1 MINKKIIFRALG
13 FLLYVQAGF
22 LLLSLGVSIYYGED
36 DLFAFIISLLINLM
50 VASASHYYGKGAE
63 RIISRKDGY
72 VIVASAWFVSSLLG
86 MLPYLISG
94 YIKDVSDAFFESMS
108 GFTSTGATIL
118 DNIESFPHGL
128 LFWRSLTEWI
138 GGLGIVFFTIAILPM
153 IGSGGVKLF
162 AAEASVVNRD
172 KVNPRIGITAKWIW
186 SIYIGLTISQ
196 AFLLFFSGMNVFDSI
211 CHALTTCST
220 GGFSTK
226 QASIAYFQSP
236 RIEYIT
242 ICFMFLSG
250 INYSLLYVALLRGK
264 LKRLMSNTEFQYYVC
279 IMVIAVVIVTIGL
292 LVGGESGFEES
303 FRKALFQV
311 VAIQTS
317 TGFMSDDYMLWTPS
331 LWMLLSMLMIVG
343 SCAGSTSGGI
353 KCVRIAIM
361 SKVAHNEFRHFVH
374 PNAVIPVRI
383 NRQVVSVNTK
393 NIVLAFIFT
402 YLVVLFVCWLLL
414 MALGM
419 NFTEAYGAVVSCLG
433 NTGPALGSCGPAYSY
448 SAIPTAAK
456 WACSALMLTGR
467 LELFT
472 ILLLFLPSFWKRH

>member
-22 LLLSLGVSIYYGED
+22 LILSLGVSIYYGED
-36 DLFAFIISLLINLM
+36 DMWAFVISLLINLM

-94 YIKDVSDAFFESMS
+94 YITDISDAFFESMS

>member
-1 MINKKIIFRALG
+1 MINKKIILLTLSFLLFFQVG
-13 FLLYVQAGF
+13 FLM
-22 LLLSLGVSIYYGED
+22 LSSIVSFYYGESD
-36 DLFAFIISLLINLM
+36 WLAFVISILITLSIATM
-50 VASASHYYGKGAE
+50 LYYYGKGAE
-63 RIISRKDGY
+63 RSMSRKDGY
-72 VIVASAWFVSSLLG
+72 VIVASAWVLSSIVG
-86 MLPYLISG
+86 MLPYMISG
-94 YIKDVSDAFFESMS
+94 YITDISDAFFESMS

-138 GGLGIVFFTIAILPM
+138 GGLGIVFFTIAVLPM

-162 AAEASVVNRD
+162 AAEASVVSQS
-172 KVNPRIGITAKWIW
+172 KVNPRIGVTAKWIW

-196 AFLLFFSGMNVFDSI
+196 AILLFFSGMDVFDSI

-226 QASIAYFQSP
+226 QSSIAYFQSP
-236 RIEYIT
+236 QIEYIT
-242 ICFMFLSG
+242 IVYMFLSG
-250 INYSLLYVALLRGK
+250 INYSLLYVTLLRGK
-264 LKRLMSNTEFQYYVC
+264 FKRLVLNTEYQWYVC
-279 IMVIAVVIVTIGL
+279 IMTIATTIITIGL
-292 LVGGESGFEES
+292 LFSEGGGVEES
-303 FRKALFQV
+303 FRRALFQV

-317 TGFMSDDYMLWTPS
+317 TGFMSDDYMLWAPS
-331 LWMLLSMLMIVG
+331 LWMILNVLMIIG

-353 KCVRIAIM
+353 KCVRVAIM
-361 SKVAHNEFRHFVH
+361 GKVAHNEFRHFVH
-374 PNAVIPVRI
+374 PNAVLPVRV

-402 YLVVLFVCWLLL
+402 YLVVLFVCWLVL

-448 SAIPTAAK
+448 SAIPAAAK
-456 WACSALMLTGR
+456 WVCSILMLTGR

>member
-22 LLLSLGVSIYYGED
+22 LILSLGVSIYYGED
-36 DLFAFIISLLINLM
+36 DMWAFVISLLINLM

>member
-1 MINKKIIFRALG
+1 MLNFKIIYKVIGTLLFIEAAMMSLCMALAIYMG
-13 FLLYVQAGF
+13 DDDSLAFAASVVITVLGGILFKFFGRNSEN
-22 LLLSLGVSIYYGED
+22 SLGRREAYLLVTLTWIIFS
-36 DLFAFIISLLINLM
+36 LFGSLPFL
-50 VASASHYYGKGAE
+50 V
-63 RIISRKDGY
+63 
-72 VIVASAWFVSSLLG
+72 
-86 MLPYLISG
+86 SG
-94 YIKDVSDAFFESMS
+94 YIPDFTNAYFETIS
-108 GFTSTGATIL
+108 GFTTTGCSIL
-118 DNIESFPHGL
+118 DDVEILPHGL
-128 LFWRSLTEWI
+128 LFWRTMTQWI

>member
-36 DLFAFIISLLINLM
+36 DMWAFVISLLINLM

>member
-1 MINKKIIFRALG
+1 MINKKIIFLTLSV
-13 FLLYVQAGF
+13 LLYVQAGF
-22 LLLSLGVSIYYGED
+22 LFLSSLVSFYYKENDLLAFVISIVITLCIAF
-36 DLFAFIISLLINLM
+36 LFS
-50 VASASHYYGKGAE
+50 YYGKGAE
-63 RIISRKDGY
+63 RVLSRKDGY
-72 VIVASAWFVSSLLG
+72 VIVASAWVVASIIG
-86 MLPYLISG
+86 MLPYMISG
-94 YIKDVSDAFFESMS
+94 YITDVSDAFFESMS

-138 GGLGIVFFTIAILPM
+138 GGLGIVFFTIAVLPM
-153 IGSGGVKLF
+153 IGSGGVRLF
-162 AAEASVVNRD
+162 AAEASVANRD
-172 KVNPRIGITAKWIW
+172 KVNPRIGVTAKWIW
-186 SIYIGLTISQ
+186 TIYIGLTISQ
-196 AFLLFFSGMNVFDSI
+196 AFLLFFSGMNVYDSI

-236 RIEYIT
+236 QIEYIT
-242 ICFMFLSG
+242 VVFMFLSG

-264 LKRLMSNTEFQYYVC
+264 IKRLLSNTEFQWYIC
-279 IMVIAVVIVTIGL
+279 IMTIAIAVVTIGL
-292 LVGGESGFEES
+292 LVNGESGTEES

-331 LWMLLSMLMIVG
+331 LWMLLSLLMIVG

-353 KCVRIAIM
+353 KCIRIAIM
-361 SKVAHNEFRHFVH
+361 GKVAHNEFRHFVH
-374 PNAVIPVRI
+374 PNAVIPVRL

-393 NIVLAFIFT
+393 SIVLAFIFT
-402 YLVVLFVCWLLL
+402 YLVVLFACWLLL

-448 SAIPTAAK
+448 SAIPSAAK
-456 WACSALMLTGR
+456 WVCSILMLTGR

>member
-36 DLFAFIISLLINLM
+36 DMWAFIISLLINLM

-186 SIYIGLTISQ
+186 SG
-196 AFLLFFSGMNVFDSI
+196 
-211 CHALTTCST
+211 C
-220 GGFSTK
+220 
-226 QASIAYFQSP
+226 
-236 RIEYIT
+236 
-242 ICFMFLSG
+242 
-250 INYSLLYVALLRGK
+250 IN
-264 LKRLMSNTEFQYYVC
+264 LKRG
-279 IMVIAVVIVTIGL
+279 MV
-292 LVGGESGFEES
+292 F
-303 FRKALFQV
+303 
-311 VAIQTS
+311 
-317 TGFMSDDYMLWTPS
+317 
-331 LWMLLSMLMIVG
+331 
-343 SCAGSTSGGI
+343 CSGGM
-353 KCVRIAIM
+353 KKVQLIM
-361 SKVAHNEFRHFVH
+361 RV
-374 PNAVIPVRI
+374 
-383 NRQVVSVNTK
+383 
-393 NIVLAFIFT
+393 
-402 YLVVLFVCWLLL
+402 
-414 MALGM
+414 
-419 NFTEAYGAVVSCLG
+419 
-433 NTGPALGSCGPAYSY
+433 
-448 SAIPTAAK
+448 
-456 WACSALMLTGR
+456 
-467 LELFT
+467 
-472 ILLLFLPSFWKRH
+472 

>member
-1 MINKKIIFRALG
+1 
-13 FLLYVQAGF
+13 VQAGF
-22 LLLSLGVSIYYGED
+22 LILSLGVSIYYGED
-36 DLFAFIISLLINLM
+36 DLWAFVISLLINLM

-94 YIKDVSDAFFESMS
+94 YITDVSDAFFESMS

-186 SIYIGLTISQ
+186 TIYIGLTISQ
-196 AFLLFFSGMNVFDSI
+196 AFLLFFNGVSVFDSI

-242 ICFMFLSG
+242 IAYMFLSG

-264 LKRLMSNTEFQYYVC
+264 FKRLMSNTEFQWYLC
-279 IMVIAVVIVTIGL
+279 IMTIAVVIVTVGL
-292 LVGGESGFEES
+292 LVSGESGFEES

-331 LWMLLSMLMIVG
+331 LWMLLSMLMIIG

-361 SKVAHNEFRHFVH
+361 GKVAHNEFRHFVH

>member
-22 LLLSLGVSIYYGED
+22 LILSLGVSIYYGED
-36 DLFAFIISLLINLM
+36 DMCAFIISLLINLM

>member
-22 LLLSLGVSIYYGED
+22 LILSLGVSIYYGED
-36 DLFAFIISLLINLM
+36 DLWAFIISLLINLM

>member
-22 LLLSLGVSIYYGED
+22 LILSLGVSIYYGED
-36 DLFAFIISLLINLM
+36 DMWAFIISLLINLM

>member
-22 LLLSLGVSIYYGED
+22 LILSLGVSIYYGED
-36 DLFAFIISLLINLM
+36 DMWAFVISLLINLM

-94 YIKDVSDAFFESMS
+94 YITDISDAFFESMS

-311 VAIQTS
+311 VAVQTS

-361 SKVAHNEFRHFVH
+361 STVAHNEFRHFVH

>member
-22 LLLSLGVSIYYGED
+22 LILSLGVSIYYGED
-36 DLFAFIISLLINLM
+36 DMWAFVISLLINLM

-94 YIKDVSDAFFESMS
+94 YIKDISDAFFESMS

>member
-22 LLLSLGVSIYYGED
+22 LILSLGVSIYYGED
-36 DLFAFIISLLINLM
+36 DMWAFVISLLINLM

-393 NIVLAFIFT
+393 NIVLAFIFI

>member
-36 DLFAFIISLLINLM
+36 DMWAFIISLLINLM